1 MITPDGPLSGIASE
15 DDYTPEMI
23 RQLEER
29 ADRNIAR
36 DNERK
41 AKERDSAPG
50 CWGED
55 APFYSGGA

>member
-29 ADRNIAR
+29 AARNIAR
-36 DNERK
+36 DDERK
-41 AKERDSAPG
+41 AKERADRIRRAALG
-50 CWGED
+50 T
-55 APFYSGGA
+55 